1 VDPKKTSI
9 RGGCALAEP
18 LLAIRELKTYFRSK
32 DAEVRAVDGIDIDV
46 YPRQIVCIV
55 GESGCGKS
63 MTSLSI
69 MRLVPKPRGKIVGG
83 QILFDGKNLLD
94 LTEEQM
100 TGVRGNDIS
109 MIFQEPMTALNPVL
123 TIGEQITEVLIRH
136 RNMNKRQATEKAI
149 EMLKFVGVPRAEQI
163 VNEYPHQLS
172 GGLRQRVMIAMAM
185 VCEPK
190 LLIADEPTTA
200 LDVTI
205 QAQVLEL
212 MKKMR
217 DDLNTSVIL
226 ITHDLGVVAD
236 MADHVVVM
244 YAGQV
249 VESVNAD
256 EIFENPTHPYTKA
269 LLDSIPSLEEAKEV
283 LYSIPGTVPNAA
295 EFPIGCRFA
304 ERCPI
309 AQPSCFEKMPELREV
324 KPGHLVRCDLV

>member
-1 VDPKKTSI
+1 MV
-9 RGGCALAEP
+9 AEP
-18 LLAIRELKTYFRSK
+18 LLAIKDLKTYFISK
-32 DAEVRAVDGIDIDV
+32 DMEVRAVDGIDINV
-46 YPRQIVCIV
+46 NERQIVCIV

-69 MRLVPKPRGKIVGG
+69 MRLVPQPRGKIVGG
-83 QILFDGKNLLD
+83 EVKFAGRDLLK
-94 LTEEQM
+94 LTEKQM
-100 TGVRGNDIS
+100 TDVRGNDIS

-123 TIGEQITEVLIRH
+123 TIGEQITEVLLRH
-136 RNMNKRQATEKAI
+136 RNLTKREAMAKAV
-149 EMLKFVGVPRAEQI
+149 EMLQFVGVPRAAEI
-163 VNEYPHQLS
+163 VHEYPHQLS

-217 DDLNTSVIL
+217 NDFNTAIIL

-256 EIFENPTHPYTKA
+256 DLFAAPLHPYTKA
-269 LLDSIPSLEEAKEV
+269 LMESIPSLEEEKET
-283 LYSIPGTVPNAA
+283 LYSIPGTVPDAA
-295 EFPIGCRFA
+295 AYPVGCRFA
-304 ERCPI
+304 DRCPI
-309 AQPSCFEKMPELREV
+309 KQPSCYESMPLLREV

>member
-1 VDPKKTSI
+1 VAT
-9 RGGCALAEP
+9 P
-18 LLAIRELKTYFRSK
+18 LLEIKDLKTYFISR
-32 DAEVRAVDGIDIDV
+32 DAEVHAVDGIDLEV

-69 MRLVPKPRGKIVGG
+69 MRLVPKPKGKIVSG
-83 QILFDGKNLLD
+83 QIKLDGRDLME
-94 LTEEQM
+94 LTERQM
-100 TGVRGNDIS
+100 TDVRGNEIS

-123 TIGEQITEVLIRH
+123 TIGDQITEVLIRH
-136 RNMNKRQATEKAI
+136 RNMNKREAMAKAI
-149 EMLKFVGVPRAEQI
+149 ETLQFVGVPRANEI

-212 MKKMR
+212 MKRMR
-217 DDLNTSVIL
+217 DERGTAIIL

-249 VESVNAD
+249 VESVDAD
-256 EIFENPTHPYTKA
+256 TLFANPAHPYTKA
-269 LLDSIPSLEEAKEV
+269 LMESIPSLDEEKEV
-283 LYSIPGTVPNAA
+283 LYSIPGTVPDAA
-295 EFPIGCRFA
+295 AFPPGCRFA
-304 ERCPI
+304 DRCPI
-309 AQPSCFEKMPELREV
+309 AQPSCSEKAPELREV
-324 KPGHLVRCDLV
+324 QPGHFVRCDLV

>member
-1 VDPKKTSI
+1 VAT
-9 RGGCALAEP
+9 P
-18 LLAIRELKTYFRSK
+18 LLEIKDLKTYFISR
-32 DAEVRAVDGIDIDV
+32 DAEVHAVDGIDLEV

-69 MRLVPKPRGKIVGG
+69 MRLVPKPKGKIVSG
-83 QILFDGKNLLD
+83 QIKLDGRD
-94 LTEEQM
+94 LMELSERQM
-100 TGVRGNDIS
+100 TDVRGNEIS

-123 TIGEQITEVLIRH
+123 TIGDQITEVLIRH
-136 RNMNKRQATEKAI
+136 RNMNKRDAMAKAI
-149 EMLKFVGVPRAEQI
+149 ETLQFVGVPRANEI

-212 MKKMR
+212 MKRMR
-217 DDLNTSVIL
+217 EERGTAIIL

-249 VESVNAD
+249 VESVDAD
-256 EIFENPTHPYTKA
+256 RLFAGPMHPYTKA
-269 LLDSIPSLEEAKEV
+269 LMASIPSLDEEKEV
-283 LYSIPGTVPNAA
+283 LYSIPGTVPDAA
-295 EFPIGCRFA
+295 AFPTGCRFA
-304 ERCPI
+304 DRCPI
-309 AQPSCFEKMPELREV
+309 AQPSCKEKAPELREV
-324 KPGHLVRCDLV
+324 QPGHFVRCDLV

>member
-1 VDPKKTSI
+1 M
-9 RGGCALAEP
+9 AEP
-18 LLAIRELKTYFRSK
+18 LLEIKDLKTYFISK
-32 DAEVRAVDGIDIDV
+32 ELEVHAVDGIDIEV
-46 YPRQIVCIV
+46 YPRQVVCIV

-69 MRLVPKPRGKIVGG
+69 MRLVPQPRGKIVSGELNFNG
-83 QILFDGKNLLD
+83 RDLLK
-94 LTEEQM
+94 LSEKQM
-100 TGVRGNDIS
+100 TGVRGNEIS

-123 TIGEQITEVLIRH
+123 TIGEQITEVLLRH
-136 RNMNKRQATEKAI
+136 RNLTKRQAIAKAV
-149 EMLKFVGVPRAEQI
+149 EMLQFVGVPRATHI
-163 VNEYPHQLS
+163 INEYPHQLS

-217 DDLNTSVIL
+217 EDFDTAVIL
-226 ITHDLGVVAD
+226 ITHDLGVVAE

-249 VESVNAD
+249 VESTNAD
-256 EIFENPTHPYTKA
+256 DLFATPIHPYTKA
-269 LLDSIPSLEEAKEV
+269 LMDAIPSLEEEKEV
-283 LYSIPGTVPNAA
+283 LYAIPGTVPDAA
-295 EFPIGCRFA
+295 AYPVGCRFA
-304 ERCPI
+304 DRCPI
-309 AQPSCFEKMPELREV
+309 AQDSCREKMPLLREV
-324 KPGHLVRCDLV
+324 QPGHLVRCDLV

>member
-1 VDPKKTSI
+1 M
-9 RGGCALAEP
+9 AEP
-18 LLAIRELKTYFRSK
+18 LLAIKDLKTYFLSK
-32 DAEVRAVDGIDIDV
+32 DKEVKAVDGIDIDV

-83 QILFDGKNLLD
+83 KIVFNGKDLLG

-100 TGVRGNDIS
+100 TNVRGNDIS

-123 TIGEQITEVLIRH
+123 TIGDQITEVLIRH
-136 RNMNKRQATEKAI
+136 RAMPKRQALDKAI
-149 EMLKFVGVPRAEQI
+149 EMLQFVGVPRAREI
-163 VNEYPHQLS
+163 VHEYPHQLS

-217 DDLNTSVIL
+217 EDFDTSIIL

-256 EIFENPTHPYTKA
+256 EMFSEPLHPYTQA
-269 LLDSIPSLEEAKEV
+269 LLAAIPTLDEEKEI
-283 LYSIPGTVPNAA
+283 LYAIPGTVPDAGA
-295 EFPIGCRFA
+295 FPVGCRFA
-304 ERCPI
+304 DRC
-309 AQPSCFEKMPELREV
+309 ALAEAGCFEKMPDLREV
-324 KPGHLVRCDLV
+324 KSGHFVRCHLV

>member
-1 VDPKKTSI
+1 MAESLLSI
-9 RGGCALAEP
+9 RDL
-18 LLAIRELKTYFRSK
+18 RTYFISK

-46 YPRQIVCIV
+46 KKGQIVCIV
-55 GESGCGKS
+55 GESGSGKS

-69 MRLVPKPRGKIVGG
+69 MRLVPQPRGKIVSGEVV
-83 QILFDGKNLLD
+83 LDGKDLLT
-94 LTEEQM
+94 LTETQM
-100 TGVRGNDIS
+100 TAVRGNDIS

-123 TIGEQITEVLIRH
+123 TIGDQITEVLHRH
-136 RNMNKRQATEKAI
+136 QRLSKREA
-149 EMLKFVGVPRAEQI
+149 LKRAVEVLNVVGVPRAEQI
-163 VNEYPHQLS
+163 VHEYPHQLS

-212 MKKMR
+212 MHKMR
-217 DDLNTSVIL
+217 EDFGTAIIL
-226 ITHDLGVVAD
+226 ITHDLGVVAE

-256 EIFENPTHPYTKA
+256 ELFDEPLHPYTKG
-269 LLDSIPSLEEAKEV
+269 LLQSIPSIDEEKDV
-283 LYSIPGTVPNAA
+283 LYSIPGTVPDAA
-295 EFPIGCRFA
+295 NFPKGCRFA

-309 AQPSCFEKMPELREV
+309 AQPSCFEKMPALREV
-324 KPGHLVRCDLV
+324 RNGHHVRCDLVE

>member
-1 VDPKKTSI
+1 M
-9 RGGCALAEP
+9 AEP
-18 LLAIRELKTYFRSK
+18 LLAIRDLKTYFVSK
-32 DAEVRAVDGIDIDV
+32 HAEVRAVDGIDIDV
-46 YPRQIVCIV
+46 QKGQIVCIV

-69 MRLVPKPRGKIVGG
+69 MRLVPKPRGKIVNGE
-83 QILFDGKNLLD
+83 ILFNGKDLLKLSD
-94 LTEEQM
+94 RQM
-100 TGVRGNDIS
+100 SDMRGSEIS

-123 TIGEQITEVLIRH
+123 TIGTQISEILVRH
-136 RNMNKRQATEKAI
+136 RGMNKRQALDKAV
-149 EMLKFVGVPRAEQI
+149 EMLKFVGVPRA
-163 VNEYPHQLS
+163 NEIIHEFPHQLS

-185 VCEPK
+185 ICEPK

-217 DDLNTSVIL
+217 DETGTAIIM

-249 VESVNAD
+249 VESVAAD
-256 EIFENPTHPYTKA
+256 TVFEQPKHPYTRA
-269 LLDSIPSLEEAKEV
+269 LMDSIPSLEEDKDV
-283 LYSIPGTVPNAA
+283 LYSIPGTVPSAA
-295 EFPIGCRFA
+295 NFPKG
-304 ERCPI
+304 
-309 AQPSCFEKMPELREV
+309 S
-324 KPGHLVRCDLV
+324 

>member
-1 VDPKKTSI
+1 M
-9 RGGCALAEP
+9 AQP
-18 LLAIRELKTYFRSK
+18 LLEIRDLKTYFISK
-32 DAEVRAVDGIDIDV
+32 QTEVRAVDGIDLEV

-83 QILFDGKNLLD
+83 QVIFNGRDLLA
-94 LTEEQM
+94 LTEKQM
-100 TGVRGNDIS
+100 TDVRGNEIS

-123 TIGEQITEVLIRH
+123 TIGEQITEVLVRH
-136 RNMNKRQATEKAI
+136 RNMNKRDAMQKAV

-163 VNEYPHQLS
+163 VYEYPHQLS
-172 GGLRQRVMIAMAM
+172 GGLRQRAMIAMAM

-205 QAQVLEL
+205 QAQVLDL
-212 MKKMR
+212 MKRMR
-217 DDLNTSVIL
+217 NDFDTAVIL

-256 EIFENPTHPYTKA
+256 EMFREPLHPYTKA
-269 LLDSIPSLEEAKEV
+269 LMASIPSLDEEKEV
-283 LYSIPGTVPNAA
+283 LYSIPGTVPDAA
-295 EFPIGCRFA
+295 AYPVGCRFA
-304 ERCPI
+304 DRCPI
-309 AQPSCFEKMPELREV
+309 AQPSCREKMPQLREV